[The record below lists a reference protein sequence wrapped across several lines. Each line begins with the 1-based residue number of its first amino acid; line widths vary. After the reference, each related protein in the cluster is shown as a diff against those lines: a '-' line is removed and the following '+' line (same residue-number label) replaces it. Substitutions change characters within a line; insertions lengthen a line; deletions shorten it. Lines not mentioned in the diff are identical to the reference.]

1 MADQTALSQ
10 WTAIVGAHLSRLSTT
25 QVRVL
30 ALWRLGMVLSRSCA
44 LTAVS
49 LFWATALGQEADAV
63 RQRLRAWCDAAADKA
78 GAQRGIKRRAAAV
91 ADCFVPL
98 LRWVLSWWEG
108 PRLALAL
115 DATTLGT
122 PFVVLAVS
130 VVDRGCAVPVGW
142 VIVPAGERRAW
153 EHAGRRLL
161 RRLRPAVPAP
171 MRVIVLAD
179 RGPDARWLV
188 VRIHRLGWH
197 PFRRVHAGGTFRPD
211 GGRPF
216 RRRGAGAPTPD
227 SRWQGTGTACQG
239 QASRRRRTLLARR
252 QAGCAAAWLILTD
265 LPPEVADAG
274 WDGLRAWVE
283 PGFKIPTRGGWPWQ
297 RTQMTDP
304 DRAARLRLAVAA
316 ATLGLLSVGGA
327 ADAAVPASTLPDVTA
342 ALAQGRRPR
351 HATRL
356 RLVSVFR
363 RGRTLIR
370 AAVLNRAPLPTGRFA
385 PEPWPTVPHSW
396 SDPTLRPHLIVPAQ
410 EAA

>member
-1 MADQTALSQ
+1 MADQTALYQ
-10 WTAIVGAHLSRLSTT
+10 WTAIVGAYLSRLSTT

-44 LTAVS
+44 LPAVS

-78 GAQRGIKRRAAAV
+78 GAQRGVKRREVAV
-91 ADCFVPL
+91 ADRFVPL

-108 PRLALAL
+108 QQLALAL

-122 PFVVLAVS
+122 TFAVRAGS

-142 VIVPAGERRAW
+142 VIRPAGERHAWDRA
-153 EHAGRRLL
+153 GLRLL

-227 SRWQGTGTACQG
+227 SRWQGTGTAFQG
-239 QASRRRRTLLARR
+239 QASRRRCTLLAWR

-265 LPPEVADAG
+265 PPPEVADAG

-297 RTQMTDP
+297 RTRMTQP
-304 DRAARLRLAVAA
+304 DRAARRWLAVAV
-316 ATLGLLSVGGA
+316 ATRWLLSVGGA
-327 ADAAVPASTLPDVTA
+327 AEEPIPASTLLHVTD
-342 ALAQGRRPR
+342 ALTGQRRQR
-351 HATRL
+351 RATRL
-356 RLVSVFR
+356 RGVSLFHRGWITILVA
-363 RGRTLIR
+363 L
-370 AAVLNRAPLPTGRFA
+370 LEQAPLPLGTFL
-385 PEPWPTVPHSW
+385 PEPWPRVPGLAAHSVI
-396 SDPTLRPHLIVPAQ
+396 SDPEVQYHV
-410 EAA
+410 AA